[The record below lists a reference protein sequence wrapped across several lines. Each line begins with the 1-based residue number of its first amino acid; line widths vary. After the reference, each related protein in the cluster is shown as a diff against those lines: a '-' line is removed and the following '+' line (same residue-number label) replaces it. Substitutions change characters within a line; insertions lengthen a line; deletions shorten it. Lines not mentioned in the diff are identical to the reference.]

1 MSKGRVK
8 SSGTDVEYGS
18 VRALWEIVQRTR
30 LIEIINKAAPKRN
43 GIPVG
48 ELTVLMAI
56 NRCLDPQAKWTIP
69 EWYERTYLP
78 ELLGIDLPASSGY
91 QTLTRCLDYLTDSV
105 QADIEMALC
114 GRVMEAYHL
123 KPSMFLYDLTS
134 TFVEGEGTAP
144 ILQYGYSR
152 DHRPD
157 RKQVNYALCVTA
169 PDGVPVFHEAFPGNQ
184 MDSTTVKDTM
194 VRFQDRHG
202 LDGCLV
208 VDRGIITYKNIE
220 EIVDVRGLDL
230 VGGMR
235 MNKGLAR
242 RVRAVPLDDYGEP
255 FMRRKEE
262 LQAYELPLM
271 IRKKERRCI
280 LYYSAEKAERDYK
293 TRMKNLA
300 KVEAGIKKLAESLR
314 REGRGRK
321 PTPAG
326 IAGKIDR
333 LLEEKKCQGL
343 IRWRFVGGRG
353 GRRLKWERDEA
364 AIHEREL
371 LDGKYVLF
379 TTLDLSPKE
388 ILETYRNRDTVE
400 RAFRTSKQSIKIR
413 PIWNRKEQH
422 IKAHLFVCFLAY
434 LLMSLL
440 KLDLRDVEV
449 DLSPAKALKKM
460 GYVTEWVPRTILA
473 DDGQDVFGR
482 LMKRHR

>member
-1 MSKGRVK
+1 MSKGRGK
-8 SSGTDVEYGS
+8 SSGTEVEYGS
-18 VRALWEIVQRTR
+18 VRALWEIIERTR
-30 LIEIINKAAPKRN
+30 LIEILNNAAPKRN

-91 QTLTRCLDYLTDSV
+91 QTLTRCLDYLTDPV
-105 QADIEMALC
+105 QADVEMALC

-123 KPSMFLYDLTS
+123 KPRMFLYDLTS
-134 TFVEGEGTAP
+134 TFVEGEGAAP

-169 PDGVPVFHEAFPGNQ
+169 PEGVPMFHEAFPGNQ
-184 MDSTTVKDTM
+184 VDSKTVKETM
-194 VRFQDRHG
+194 ERFQDRHG

-208 VDRGIITYKNIE
+208 VDRGIVTYKNVE

-235 MNKGLAR
+235 MNNGLAR
-242 RVRAVPLDDYGEP
+242 RVRAVPLDDYDEP
-255 FMRRKEE
+255 FKRGKEV
-262 LQAYELPLM
+262 LQAYELPLT
-271 IRKKERRCI
+271 IRKVERRCI
-280 LYYSAEKAERDYK
+280 LYYSAEKAGRDYK
-293 TRMKNLA
+293 TRMAHLV

-314 REGRGRK
+314 RSGRGRR

-343 IRWRFVGGRG
+343 ITWRFVGGRG

-364 AIHEREL
+364 AIRDREL
-371 LDGKYVLF
+371 MDGKYVLI

-388 ILETYRNRDTVE
+388 ILETYRGRDTVE
-400 RAFRTSKQSIKIR
+400 RAFRITKQSIRIR

-422 IKAHLFVCFLAY
+422 IRAHLFICFLAY

-440 KLDLRDVEV
+440 KLDLKEVEV
-449 DLSPAKALKKM
+449 DLTPVKALKRM
-460 GYVTEWVPRTILA
+460 GYVTEWVPRTIQA
-473 DDGQDVFGR
+473 EGGQDVLGR
-482 LMKRHR
+482 LMQKRR

>member
-1 MSKGRVK
+1 MSKVGK
-8 SSGTDVEYGS
+8 GPTGTEVEYGS
-18 VRALWEIVQRTR
+18 VRALWEIVERTR

-43 GIPVG
+43 GLSVG

-56 NRCLDPQAKWTIP
+56 NRCLDPLAKREIP

-78 ELLGIDLPASSGY
+78 ELLGIDLPLSSGY

-105 QADIEMALC
+105 QADIEMELG

-123 KPSMFLYDLTS
+123 KPRMFLYDLTS
-134 TFVEGEGTAP
+134 TFVEGEGAAP
-144 ILQYGYSR
+144 ILQFGYSR

-169 PDGVPVFHEAFPGNQ
+169 PEGVPVFHEAFPGNQ
-184 MDSTTVKDTM
+184 VDSKTVKETM
-194 VRFQDRHG
+194 ARFQDRHG

-208 VDRGIITYKNIE
+208 VDRGIVTYKNIE

-235 MNKGLAR
+235 MNTGLAR
-242 RVRAVPLDDYGEP
+242 RVRAVPLDEYAKP
-255 FMRRKEE
+255 FKRGKEV
-262 LQAYELPLM
+262 LQAYELPLT

-280 LYYSAEKAERDYK
+280 LYYSAEKAGRDYK
-293 TRMKNLA
+293 TRMAHLV

-314 REGRGRK
+314 RNGRGRK

-343 IRWRFVGGRG
+343 ITWRFVGGRG
-353 GRRLKWERDEA
+353 GRRLKWERDGA
-364 AIHEREL
+364 AIQDKEL
-371 LDGKYVLF
+371 MDGKYVLI
-379 TTLDLSPKE
+379 TTLGLSPKE
-388 ILETYRNRDTVE
+388 VLDTYRGRDTVE
-400 RAFRTSKQSIKIR
+400 RAFRITKQSIRIR
-413 PIWNRKEQH
+413 PIWNWKEQH
-422 IKAHLFVCFLAY
+422 IKAHLFICFLAY

-449 DLSPAKALKKM
+449 DLTPVRALKKL
-460 GYVTEWVPRTILA
+460 GRITERVQRIIQTEEER
-473 DDGQDVFGR
+473 DVLGK
-482 LMKRHR
+482 LMQKRR